1 MRVVYSTAV
10 ALTAAIIATSAV
22 GAQQAEAPD
31 RKVAGGGITAP
42 GWQGKIDAAA
52 TKAGGSIN
60 DSMFMAMGNMLHM
73 TIGPAASYWNPK
85 NVAAGN
91 FTAKAT
97 FTEAKQIN
105 NHPHPFGVFIGGSK
119 LGTPDAA
126 LMYCVA
132 YRDGSFLVRRFN
144 GEVATTVTRK
154 TPHASVKKAATAD
167 ESVTQEVGW
176 VVSGDKAACVING
189 AEVISYPKSEI
200 VGPGKLESTD
210 GVVGLRTAHNID
222 LVVVGFGITKQ

>member
-1 MRVVYSTAV
+1 MRLVYSTAV
-10 ALTAAIIATSAV
+10 AFTAAIIATSAV

-42 GWQGKIDAAA
+42 GWEGKVDAAA
-52 TKAGGSIN
+52 AKTGGSIK
-60 DSMFMAMGNMLHM
+60 DSMFMAMGDMLHM

-85 NVAAGN
+85 YTAAGN

-97 FTEAKQIN
+97 FTEAKQVN
-105 NHPHPFGVFIGGSK
+105 DHPHPFGIFIGGSK

-154 TPHASVKKAATAD
+154 TPHASVKKAATPA

-176 VVSGDKAACVING
+176 VVTPDKVSCVING
-189 AEVISYPKSEI
+189 AEVISYPKSEV
-200 VGPGKLESTD
+200 VGPGKLASTD
-210 GVVGLRTAHNID
+210 GIVGLRTAHNLD
-222 LVVVGFGITKQ
+222 LVVTGFAITKQ